1 MTKGQITEAAIA
13 VGACSAVAA
22 RLTQVEQAL
31 IGQQVA
37 VLDQIVTQDRVAAHL
52 SPIDDIRA
60 DAAYR
65 LHAAT
70 DLVRRALARAA
81 V

>member
-1 MTKGQITEAAIA
+1 
-13 VGACSAVAA
+13 
-22 RLTQVEQAL
+22 VEQAL
-31 IGQQVA
+31 IGQRVGD
-37 VLDQIVTQDRVAAHL
+37 LDRIVTQDLVAVHL

-70 DLVRRALARAA
+70 YLVRRALHGAA